1 MLFVRYGEVKGE
13 NIMIIKREYV
23 PFCVLF
29 HNDKD
34 AWDIFER
41 AINKSFPNE
50 DRERVLA
57 MLMPQCL
64 YQREMGWCI
73 KNIGD
78 VIDGFE
84 RLDKE
89 TPYDNGLSYKDVND
103 TEIVSWGEEGLIL
116 HLIHRFDGIKNI
128 VKIVEFKD

>member
-1 MLFVRYGEVKGE
+1 
-13 NIMIIKREYV
+13 
-23 PFCVLF
+23 
-29 HNDKD
+29 
-34 AWDIFER
+34 
-41 AINKSFPNE
+41 
-50 DRERVLA
+50 

-78 VIDGFE
+78 VIEGFE

-89 TPYDNGLSYKDVND
+89 KPYDNCLSYKNVND
-103 TEIVSWGEEGLIL
+103 TEIVSCGEEGLIL